1 MKKLKL
7 LLLLP
12 ALVLASCSMP
22 DVEATE
28 NYETSAYTNFTVLC
42 IHTISNVEKLEFIL
56 DPYTQNI
63 YVTTTSGVG
72 DGKGGIT
79 PYYNAKGE
87 IMKYEEFKTVHVH

>member
-12 ALVLASCSMP
+12 SILLASCGLP
-22 DVEATE
+22 DAEATE
-28 NYETSAYTNFTVLC
+28 NYKTSTYSNFIVLC
-42 IHTISNVEKLEFIL
+42 THTISNVERLEFIL

-63 YVTTTSGVG
+63 YVTTTSSVG

-79 PYYNAKGE
+79 PYYNAEGK
-87 IMKYEEFKTVHVH
+87 IMKYEEFKVVHVH